1 MWVIKIGGGE
11 GNALEPLL
19 DELARDYSDQPWVL
33 VHGGS
38 KRLDEVSTALGHPP
52 RRLVSPSGFTSR
64 RTDRRTALT
73 MAMVCGG
80 EINKR
85 IVEHLQSRGVDA
97 FGLTGV
103 DGALVRARRKHAVRA
118 VEGGRIRVVRD
129 DYTGTI
135 TGVRSDILERLLDAG
150 LRPVV
155 SPPALSEDGEML
167 NVDGDRLAA
176 AVAAALGAERLLLLT
191 GAPGLLRRVDD
202 PLSRIERLGRAE
214 LDGARRDW
222 AEGRMRLK
230 LKAAGDALDAG
241 ISEVLIGASHA
252 DRPIRAALAGGGTVI
267 R

>member
-1 MWVIKIGGGE
+1 MWVIKIGGGD

-19 DELARDYSDQPWVL
+19 NELAREHRDRPWVL

-52 RRLVSPSGFTSR
+52 QRLVSPSGFSSR

-73 MAMVCGG
+73 MAMVCAG

-85 IVEHLQSRGVDA
+85 IVEHLQAQGVNA
-97 FGLTGV
+97 FGLSGV
-103 DGALVRARRKHAVRA
+103 DGALVRARRKRAVRS
-118 VEGGRIRVVRD
+118 VENGRVRVVRD
-129 DYTGTI
+129 DYTGTV
-135 TGVRSDILERLLDAG
+135 TGVRTEILHRLLDAG

-155 SPPALSEDGEML
+155 SPPALSEEGEML

-176 AVAAALGAERLLLLT
+176 AVAAALGADRLVLLT
-191 GAPGLLRRVDD
+191 GAPGLLRSVDD
-202 PLSRIERLGRAE
+202 PASRIRSLGRDE
-214 LDGARRDW
+214 LEAARREW

-230 LKAAGDALDAG
+230 LKAAEDALAAG
-241 ISEVLIGASHA
+241 IPEVLIAASRA
-252 DRPIRAALAGGGTVI
+252 QRPIESAFAGGGTVI